1 MDPPTTG
8 FHHFY
13 TGVLSKFSINDA
25 CLPISSCYSAFHRGS
40 VLGPILFLL
49 YTAKLI
55 DIIVECGLMVH
66 AYVDDTQV
74 YVATQANDTAM
85 ERLTDCIVNIRD
97 WMASNRLKLNEDKT
111 QVIWLGKLTE
121 NTLTLPN
128 ATVQFSTV
136 VNDLGVQTDSQLSMS
151 NHIAKLSR
159 SCFFHLR
166 QLRLIRQSLTP
177 EAMNTLVQSFITTPK
192 RHILARNCVFWH
204 ILRQNRLRGLGCNE
218 LQEPPQKT
226 EKNWPSKHFWCAKS
240 RMRGIETP
248 GRIVTNFCTGVGVHA
263 TT

>member
-1 MDPPTTG
+1 
-8 FHHFY
+8 
-13 TGVLSKFSINDA
+13 
-25 CLPISSCYSAFHRGS
+25 
-40 VLGPILFLL
+40 
-49 YTAKLI
+49 
-55 DIIVECGLMVH
+55 
-66 AYVDDTQV
+66 
-74 YVATQANDTAM
+74 
-85 ERLTDCIVNIRD
+85 
-97 WMASNRLKLNEDKT
+97 MASNRLKLNEDKT
-111 QVIWLGKLTE
+111 QVIWLGTRHQLSKLTE

-136 VNDLGVQTDSQLSMS
+136 VNDLGVQIDSQLSMS

-218 LQEPPQKT
+218 LQEPPKKRKKT
-226 EKNWPSKHFWCAKS
+226 GRVNTFGAQSHACAESKPLGGS
-240 RMRGIETP
+240 
-248 GRIVTNFCTGVGVHA
+248 
-263 TT
+263 

>member
-1 MDPPTTG
+1 MSVP
-8 FHHFY
+8 
-13 TGVLSKFSINDA
+13 VLQLRRLRSRLRVHGSAYNW
-25 CLPISSCYSAFHRGS
+25 ISSFLHGCSQQVFYKRRLFAKFQLLFGVPQGS

-66 AYVDDTQV
+66 AYVDDTPV

-136 VNDLGVQTDSQLSMS
+136 VNDLGVQTDSQLSVS

-192 RHILARNCVFWH
+192 RHILARNRMFCVK
-204 ILRQNRLRGLGCNE
+204 ID
-218 LQEPPQKT
+218 
-226 EKNWPSKHFWCAKS
+226 
-240 RMRGIETP
+240 
-248 GRIVTNFCTGVGVHA
+248 
-263 TT
+263 